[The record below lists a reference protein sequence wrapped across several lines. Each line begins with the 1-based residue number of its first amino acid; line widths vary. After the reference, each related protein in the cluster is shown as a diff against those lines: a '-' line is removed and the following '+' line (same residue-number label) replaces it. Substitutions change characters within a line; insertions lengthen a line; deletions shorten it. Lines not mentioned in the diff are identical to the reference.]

1 MKKRVLRFLLSFIIL
16 FSAGAVC
23 LTTAYADEEEE
34 QEEDENDE
42 EDEDTGDDEEE
53 DTSSS
58 SSSGASA
65 LLTNDKIKSSEK
77 AKTDAEQTKAALAQG
92 QENAKRIIASL
103 ETAKSD
109 AQEYVTKIDG
119 EISNIQDKID
129 ALSANIVRIREDIA
143 ETERELE
150 EAEKIRAQQYE
161 YMKMRIKA
169 SYESREETIAE
180 AIFTSKGIGE
190 LLNRSLYL
198 NEVAAYDNKK
208 LAEYAETVKT
218 VNETAERL
226 AGEEEELKDAMDEA
240 LSEETAAQALLD
252 EKEQEVAA
260 YTASIG
266 DKEAQIREYQAMIA
280 EQNSIIASMEAA
292 IKAERER
299 LAAEAR
305 KYGGGVFA
313 HPCPDYTRISDEYGM
328 RMHPTLGV
336 ELMHNGI
343 DFAAPSGTPIYA
355 AADGEVIGAGYS
367 ASMGNYIMID
377 HGSDI
382 ISIYMHASKL
392 LVSQGEEVSKGSKI
406 ALVGSTGRSTGPHLH
421 FGVRENGSYVNPSKY
436 LGG

>member
-1 MKKRVLRFLLSFIIL
+1 MKRRLLQLIVLFIIM
-16 FSAGAVC
+16 FSVC
-23 LTTAYADEEEE
+23 TVSVTTYADEDEEEE
-34 QEEDENDE
+34 EDD
-42 EDEDTGDDEEE
+42 
-53 DTSSS
+53 SSS
-58 SSSGASA
+58 SSSGASS

-77 AKTDAEQTKAALAQG
+77 AKSDAERTKAALTQG
-92 QENAKRIIASL
+92 EENAKKIIASL

-109 AQEYVTKIDG
+109 AQEYVTRIDG
-119 EISNIQDKID
+119 EISDIQDKIETI
-129 ALSANIVRIREDIA
+129 SANIVRLDEDIA
-143 ETERELE
+143 KTREELE
-150 EAEKIRAQQYE
+150 EAEETRDQQYE

-169 SYESREETIAE
+169 SYESRTQTIVE

-198 NEVAAYDNKK
+198 NEVAAYDDRK
-208 LAEYAETVKT
+208 LAEFAETVET
-218 VNETAERL
+218 VEETARIL
-226 AGEEEELKDAMDEA
+226 AAEEEELQKVMDDALA
-240 LSEETAAQALLD
+240 EETAAQTLLN
-252 EKEQEVAA
+252 EKEREVAA

-266 DKEAQIREYQAMIA
+266 DKEAQIREYKAMIA
-280 EQNSIIASMEAA
+280 EQDSIIATMEAA

-299 LAAEAR
+299 LVQEAR

-343 DFAAPSGTPIYA
+343 DFAAASGTPIYA
-355 AADGEVIGAGYS
+355 AADGDVVGAGYS
-367 ASMGNYIMID
+367 ASMGNYVMID

-382 ISIYMHASKL
+382 ITIYMHASKL
-392 LVSQGEEVSKGSKI
+392 LVSQGDEVSRGDKI

-421 FGVRENGSYVNPSKY
+421 FGVRENGSYVNPAKY

>member
-1 MKKRVLRFLLSFIIL
+1 MKRRVLQLLLVFLMI
-16 FSAGAVC
+16 FSTCTVC
-23 LTTAYADEEEE
+23 LTTIYADEE
-34 QEEDENDE
+34 DESDE
-42 EDEDTGDDEEE
+42 EDEDDYEEEE
-53 DTSSS
+53 DSSS
-58 SSSGASA
+58 SSSEASP

-77 AKTDAEQTKAALAQG
+77 AKTDAEHTREALAQG

-109 AQEYVTKIDG
+109 AQQYVTRMDE
-119 EISNIQDKID
+119 EIGNIQDRID
-129 ALSANIVRIREDIA
+129 SISANIVNIRASIA
-143 ETERELE
+143 ETEDELE
-150 EAEKIRAQQYE
+150 EAERIRAQQYE
-161 YMKMRIKA
+161 YMKMRIRA

-218 VNETAERL
+218 VNETAKRL
-226 AGEEEELKDAMDEA
+226 ENEEEELQKAMDEA
-240 LSEETAAQALLD
+240 LLEETAAQALLD

-266 DKEAQIREYQAMIA
+266 DKEAQVREYQAMIA

-299 LAAEAR
+299 LAKEAR

-313 HPCPDYTRISDEYGM
+313 HPCPDYTRISDQYGM

-355 AADGEVIGAGYS
+355 AADGEVIAAGYS

-382 ISIYMHASKL
+382 VSIYMHASKL
-392 LVSQGEEVSKGSKI
+392 LVSQGEEVSRGDKI

>member
-1 MKKRVLRFLLSFIIL
+1 MKRRLLRLLLVFLML
-16 FSAGAVC
+16 FSACTVSH
-23 LTTAYADEEEE
+23 TTIYADEE
-34 QEEDENDE
+34 DENEADE
-42 EDEDTGDDEEE
+42 EDEESDEEE
-53 DTSSS
+53 DDSSS
-58 SSSGASA
+58 SSSGASS
-65 LLTNDKIKSSEK
+65 LLTNDRIKSSEK
-77 AKTDAEQTKAALAQG
+77 AKTDAERTKAALAQG
-92 QENAKRIIASL
+92 QENAERIMASL
-103 ETAKSD
+103 ESAKSD
-109 AQEYVTKIDG
+109 AQQYVTQIDG
-119 EISNIQDKID
+119 EISSIQDRID
-129 ALSANIVRIREDIA
+129 TLSANIANIKTDIA
-143 ETERELE
+143 ETEAELE
-150 EAEKIRAQQYE
+150 EAEENRARQYE

-169 SYESREETIAE
+169 SYESRDETIAE

-208 LAEYAETVKT
+208 LAEYAEAVKT
-218 VNETAERL
+218 VNDTAERL
-226 AGEEEELKDAMDEA
+226 AAEEEELRKAMDEA

-252 EKEQEVAA
+252 KKEQEVAA

-266 DKEAQIREYQAMIA
+266 DKEAQIREYQAMIS

-299 LAAEAR
+299 LAEEAR

-313 HPCPDYTRISDEYGM
+313 HPCPDYTRISDTYGM

-355 AADGEVIGAGYS
+355 AADGEVIAAGYS
-367 ASMGNYIMID
+367 SSMGNYIMID

-392 LVSQGEEVSKGSKI
+392 LVSQGDEVSRGDKI

>member
-1 MKKRVLRFLLSFIIL
+1 MKRRVLQLLLVCLMF
-16 FSAGAVC
+16 FSACTVC
-23 LTTAYADEEEE
+23 YVTVYADEE
-34 QEEDENDE
+34 DENEDDE
-42 EDEDTGDDEEE
+42 DDEEE
-53 DTSSS
+53 SEEEDDSSS
-58 SSSGASA
+58 SSSGPSS

-77 AKTDAEQTKAALAQG
+77 AKSDAERAKAALAQG
-92 QENAKRIIASL
+92 EENARRIIASL

-109 AQEYVTKIDG
+109 AQQYVTQIDG
-119 EISNIQDKID
+119 EISSIQDRID
-129 ALSANIVRIREDIA
+129 ALSDNMADIRLDIA
-143 ETERELE
+143 ETEKELE

-226 AGEEEELKDAMDEA
+226 EKEEEELQKAMDES
-240 LSEETAAQALLD
+240 LSEATAAQALLD

-266 DKEAQIREYQAMIA
+266 DKEAQVREYQAMIA

-299 LAAEAR
+299 LAEEAR

-313 HPCPDYTRISDEYGM
+313 HPCPGYTRISDEYGM

-367 ASMGNYIMID
+367 SSMGNYIMID
-377 HGSDI
+377 HGSEI

-392 LVSQGEEVSKGSKI
+392 LVSQGEEVAKGDKI